1 MRREP
6 IRDIAGPVGRL
17 EALLEE
23 PTLSAGAVVRAAVVF
38 AHPHP
43 LHGGTM
49 HTKAVYRG
57 TKALASIG
65 CAVLRFNF
73 RGVGRSAGAFDNG
86 LGEIEDFKAGLDFMA
101 ARYPDADLWTAGFSF
116 GAYVSLTAGAR
127 DDRVTTL
134 IGIAPA
140 LHMYDFSA
148 VKESAKPK
156 YFVQGER
163 DELCPLPHMQA
174 FFDQLLPPKRLAVVP
189 GANHLF
195 NGQVEEVGAAL
206 VRLLGGDG
214 PD

>member
-6 IRDIAGPVGRL
+6 IREIPGPAGRL
-17 EALLEE
+17 EALLEA
-23 PTLSAGAVVRAAVVF
+23 PVLAPDQSLRAAVVF

-73 RGVGRSAGAFDNG
+73 RGVGQSVGSFDNAV
-86 LGEIEDFKAGLDFMA
+86 GEIEDFRAGLDFMA
-101 ARYPDADLWTAGFSF
+101 ARYPDARLWAAGFSF
-116 GAYVSLTAGAR
+116 GAYVALTAGAR

-140 LHMYDFSA
+140 LQMYDFSDVA
-148 VKESAKPK
+148 ASPKPK

-163 DELCPLPHMQA
+163 DELCPLARMEA
-174 FFDQLLPPKRLAVVP
+174 FFAELLPPKEMAVVP

-195 NGQVEEVGAAL
+195 NGQVEEVGASL
-206 VRLLGGDG
+206 VRLLGTER
-214 PD
+214 P

>member
-6 IRDIAGPVGRL
+6 IRDIAGPAGRL

-23 PTLSAGAVVRAAVVF
+23 PVVAAGQPLRAAVVF

-73 RGVGRSAGAFDNG
+73 RGVGRSPGSFDNG
-86 LGEIEDFKAGLDFMA
+86 VGEIEDFGAGLDFMA
-101 ARYPDADLWTAGFSF
+101 ARYPGVELWTAGFSF

-127 DDRVTTL
+127 DGRVSTL

-148 VKESAKPK
+148 VKASAKPK

-163 DELCPLPHMQA
+163 DELCPLAYMQA
-174 FFDQLLPPKRLAVVP
+174 FYDELLPPKRLAVVP

-195 NGQVEEVGAAL
+195 NGQVEEVGAAI
-206 VRLLGGDG
+206 VRLLVEKQD
-214 PD
+214 